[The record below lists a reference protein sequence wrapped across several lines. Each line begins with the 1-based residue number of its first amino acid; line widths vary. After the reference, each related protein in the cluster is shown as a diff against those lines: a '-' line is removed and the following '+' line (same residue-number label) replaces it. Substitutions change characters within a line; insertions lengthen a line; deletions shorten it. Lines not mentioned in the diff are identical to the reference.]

1 MEVLRTS
8 GDQVAIIELDG
19 PVFFGSTDALAQAVD
34 VLVARGS
41 KYIVLDLK
49 RIKGVDVSGTRAL
62 VQTYMQMR
70 RQDVTMIFS
79 YLYPGTESDPI
90 STTSGCWRVS
100 RQSIS
105 LWIPTRPWSIVK
117 SAAFETQHQP
127 RS

>member
-1 MEVLRTS
+1 MPH

-19 PVFFGSTDALAQAVD
+19 PVFFGSTDALAQAID

-49 RIKGVDVSGTRAL
+49 RIKGVDVSGARAL

-79 YLYPGTESDPI
+79 YLYPGTEFRSYLDDLGLLE
-90 STTSGCWRVS
+90 SV
-100 RQSIS
+100 
-105 LWIPTRPWSIVK
+105 
-117 SAAFETQHQP
+117 AAEHIFVDTDQALEYCEDLLLCETQHQP